1 MVFTLKAWN
10 FLRILRPMQWHARQS
25 LWWDHRRFHCWCR
38 WLLLL
43 LCKCPT
49 GCALLRLCSPCC
61 LIERCKH
68 LQIASTLHWRQEC
81 SQLLAPYQ
89 TFRELQSFRVYR
101 EFKMSRVRAAGV
113 VVFSRF
119 FFQMYTSCNWIS
131 QQRPYDTTI
140 SHRQVAKWPRFAAK
154 TAWRRYSHHLRD
166 VECQRSHAN
175 AIGGHGQSQ
184 GLGWILYQGFLVLD
198 QTLQVYSSGD
208 SSYYIHDESS
218 FSGFWAQREDWSWVT
233 AGFEWQN
240 ILSHGKKVSPDS
252 IKQFSVKGTE
262 LYGPKLW

>member
-1 MVFTLKAWN
+1 M
-10 FLRILRPMQWHARQS
+10 
-25 LWWDHRRFHCWCR
+25 WCAPDCFFR
-38 WLLLL
+38 
-43 LCKCPT
+43 
-49 GCALLRLCSPCC
+49 
-61 LIERCKH
+61 RCK
-68 LQIASTLHWRQEC
+68 QEC
-81 SQLLAPYQ
+81 FPI
-89 TFRELQSFRVYR
+89 
-101 EFKMSRVRAAGV
+101 
-113 VVFSRF
+113 
-119 FFQMYTSCNWIS
+119 FFQMCTSCNWIS

-184 GLGWILYQGFLVLD
+184 GLGWILYQRFLVTRLD

-240 ILSHGKKVSPDS
+240 ILSRGKKVSPDS

-262 LYGPKLW
+262 L